1 MSYSSSVS
9 LVLILWRFGPI
20 IRNGCGK
27 GVEFRDTK
35 FVLLLQGSEISPG

>member
-9 LVLILWRFGPI
+9 LVLILWRVGRI